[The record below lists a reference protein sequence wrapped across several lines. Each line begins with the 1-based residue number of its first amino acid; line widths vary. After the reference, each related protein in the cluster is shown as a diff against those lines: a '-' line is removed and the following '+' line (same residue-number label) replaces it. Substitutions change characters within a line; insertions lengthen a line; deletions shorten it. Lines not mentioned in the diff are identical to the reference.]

1 MLLDHVK
8 RNAFYFMFCPHTIR
22 YLKREIIIWFKC
34 IKYYITYRKCFRIKI
49 NVYILLHNHPSVQKV
64 FFDRMTECHFFYLN
78 LDYFL
83 QSTGDS
89 LDDEDDEDLMEA
101 KKNTSYNEVIDADN
115 PQTPAEVSKHVIYS
129 YWYSYYRC
137 MYKPYSPCI
146 SWKVHVY
153 NAYMLGEMK
162 I

>member
-1 MLLDHVK
+1 MFQDLD
-8 RNAFYFMFCPHTIR
+8 
-22 YLKREIIIWFKC
+22 KC
-34 IKYYITYRKCFRIKI
+34 IHLTSQPSFCTGSLFLTEWQ
-49 NVYILLHNHPSVQKV
+49 NVIFFHLH
-64 FFDRMTECHFFYLN
+64 LN
-78 LDYFL
+78 YFL

-129 YWYSYYRC
+129 YWYSYYMYLH

-146 SWKVHVY
+146 SWKVY
-153 NAYMLGEMK
+153 NAYLLGEMK